1 MELNVNSLHK
11 SLIVTCVHCVL
22 CVYVCAASFLQ
33 LLEIYLWKLD
43 RENKTSGHSNPYFNP
58 SS

>member
-1 MELNVNSLHK
+1 MELNVNSLHE

-22 CVYVCAASFLQ
+22 CVYVCAASVLQ
-33 LLEIYLWKLD
+33 LLEMYLWKLD
-43 RENKTSGHSNPYFNP
+43 VGNKIPGHSNPYFNP